1 MDVKD
6 GQKAALGLEGIITQ
20 FCKFFN
26 HAEKQLAGSD
36 EQAKQKF
43 LGILNKQI
51 KIGKKLSHKALHL
64 TRDIES
70 TLSRIVELIS
80 NTNMM
85 DDKFSAA
92 KSGLKGASDLS
103 EEATLQIGETAEKLQ
118 TTLEA
123 VKKSLVSTLENVTLT
138 DEQKAV
144 VDENMAQID
153 AMGDDA
159 FNIAVALQFQDIL
172 RQQLS
177 AVGTIL
183 SNTKGQLAKTIHNLT
198 GVAIETD
205 EDEPLVTTDDTI
217 LSNSGGD
224 QDDIDALIN
233 AQKS

>member
-6 GQKAALGLEGIITQ
+6 GQKAALGLEGVVTQ

-26 HAEKQLAGSD
+26 HAEKQLTGSD

-43 LGILNKQI
+43 LSVLDKQI

-70 TLSRIVELIS
+70 T
-80 NTNMM
+80 
-85 DDKFSAA
+85 FSAA
-92 KSGLKGASDLS
+92 KSGLKGASELS

-118 TTLEA
+118 TSLEA
-123 VKKSLVSTLENVTLT
+123 VKKSLVATLENVALT
-138 DEQKAV
+138 DEQKAAI
-144 VDENMAQID
+144 DENLAQID

-183 SNTKGQLAKTIHNLT
+183 SKTKGQLAKTIHNLT

-233 AQKS
+233 AHKS